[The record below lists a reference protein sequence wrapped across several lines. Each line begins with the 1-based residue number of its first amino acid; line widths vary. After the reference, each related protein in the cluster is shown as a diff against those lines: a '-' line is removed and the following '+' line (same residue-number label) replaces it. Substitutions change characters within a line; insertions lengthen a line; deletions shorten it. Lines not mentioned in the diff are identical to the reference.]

1 MTAPGAA
8 AITTSAPPALRNV
21 RLLSSC
27 VMTASLHRLCGAL
40 DGGDDAHVRAAPA
53 EVRRWR
59 RVRERVPNPTEAQ
72 IRNAYQE
79 VDGHHHHAALAVAA
93 LRNLLVDPGLLHG
106 MQRVR
111 RLVGRQVL
119 LLGPALGQ
127 TLQRGHVVLDG

>member
-40 DGGDDAHVRAAPA
+40 DGGDDANVRAAPA

-59 RVRERVPNPTEAQ
+59 RVRVRVPDLRLGGVRDAF
-72 IRNAYQE
+72 QE

-93 LRNLLVDPGLLHG
+93 LRNLLVDPGLLDG
-106 MQRVR
+106 VQRR
-111 RLVGRQVL
+111 GRLVGRQAL
-119 LLGPALGQ
+119 LLRPAA
-127 TLQRGHVVLDG
+127 R